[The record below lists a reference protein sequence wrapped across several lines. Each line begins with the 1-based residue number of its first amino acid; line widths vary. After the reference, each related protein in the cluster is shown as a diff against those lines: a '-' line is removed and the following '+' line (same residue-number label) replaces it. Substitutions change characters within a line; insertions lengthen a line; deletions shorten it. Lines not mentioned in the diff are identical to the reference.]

1 MTIAPRKAKIVG
13 VGSGLPKKILTNAD
27 LEKMVDTSDEWIVER
42 SGIRERRIVSDGE
55 TNTDLALAAT
65 KKALKK
71 AGLQADAIDLILY
84 CTNSADRVMPSAGA
98 ILQHK
103 LELKNRCVAFDI
115 TAACTGFLVGI
126 SVADQYI
133 RSGMYK
139 TVLVIGAEVVSPF
152 VDWQDR
158 GTCVL
163 FGDGAGACI
172 LQATDAE
179 DASGI
184 LSTHL
189 HTDGSQHDLL
199 AIRAGGSEMPLA
211 GVDSDKYARKDL
223 FFDMKGREVFKYA
236 VRALT
241 DVANEALEHNGL
253 STKDIDWFVPHQANI
268 RILNAVA
275 EKLGVEEKNVLIN
288 VDKYGNTNAA
298 TIPIMLDEAD
308 DQGKLKQGDLVM
320 FDAFG
325 AGFTFGS
332 ALLRW

>member
-1 MTIAPRKAKIVG
+1 MTKKAKIVS
-13 VGSGLPKKILTNAD
+13 VGSGLPKKVLTNAD
-27 LEKMVDTSDEWIVER
+27 LEKIVDTSDEWILER

-55 TNTDLALAAT
+55 TNTSLAALAV

-71 AGLQADAIDLILY
+71 GGLKADDLDLILY

-103 LELKNRCVAFDI
+103 LGITNRCPSFDI

-126 SVADQYI
+126 SVADNYI

-139 TVLVIGAEVVSPF
+139 TILVVGAEVVSPF

-158 GTCVL
+158 ATCVL

-172 LQATDAE
+172 LTATDAN
-179 DASGI
+179 DKSGI
-184 LSTHL
+184 LSTHM
-189 HTDGSQHDLL
+189 HTDGSQHELL

-211 GVDSDKYARKDL
+211 GVDYKQYERKDL

-236 VRALT
+236 VRALA
-241 DVANEALEHNGL
+241 DVAKEACSQNDFKP
-253 STKDIDWFVPHQANI
+253 TDIDWFVPHQANI
-268 RILNAVA
+268 RILDAVA
-275 EKLGVEEKNVLIN
+275 EKLKIAPENVLIN
-288 VDKYGNTNAA
+288 VDRFGNTNAA
-298 TIPIMLDEAD
+298 TIPIVLDEAD
-308 DQGKLKQGDLVM
+308 DQGKLKRGDLVL

-325 AGFTFGS
+325 AGFTYGS
-332 ALLRW
+332 ALLHW